1 MASLIFPSSLS
12 NVIIAAGVA
21 HLEPEWNFSISNG
34 TIQLNLKWHNANTGN
49 LITMPP
55 KLQVNQ
61 STTSQRMPTIPKM
74 HNADRQTTHPAYA
87 SVGVPSQNNCYS
99 ASLRKSKFRSSPVHH
114 TPPRFQRKTDNT
126 PKEYNNRND
135 SPNCSPIL
143 NNHIVQISDIEVPF
157 SNSDKYAEN
166 TTCNEFSDSDGHN
179 TVSNEDNGDHAHT
192 YNDEFENSSHSY
204 SSIVHS
210 DLSHD
215 ANEDDSDES
224 DVGPFSEN
232 ILDQNSNFDEEK
244 VDTNTFLSRLFTS
257 NDNLIEGSYEPIS
270 YASLRDN
277 VDTSCEP
284 ISYASLPDK
293 VDTDK
298 TIPPLSKIDT
308 SFESS
313 CDAKYTTRVSKID
326 TSFESPCDVE
336 DTTHVSQTKQTI
348 HTKLISNNHVNS
360 VSGSYNAECGSEK
373 CDTIV
378 SECVDTGICATTSTS
393 DGNTGETNN
402 ERNEPR
408 MLTKDESRESIDSWS
423 QHITEYLCSDENFSR
438 IIGREWKKSL
448 YHSGVLTMTMMC
460 LFLKL

>member
-87 SVGVPSQNNCYS
+87 SVGVQSQNNCYS

-126 PKEYNNRND
+126 PKEYDNRND
-135 SPNCSPIL
+135 NPNCSPIL

-166 TTCNEFSDSDGHN
+166 TTCNEFTDSNGHN
-179 TVSNEDNGDHAHT
+179 TVSNEDNDDHAHT
-192 YNDEFENSSHSY
+192 HNDEFENSSHSY

-210 DLSHD
+210 DLSYD
-215 ANEDDSDES
+215 ANEDDSDVS

-232 ILDQNSNFDEEK
+232 ILDQDSNFDEEK

-270 YASLRDN
+270 YASLPDN
-277 VDTSCEP
+277 
-284 ISYASLPDK
+284 

-298 TIPPLSKIDT
+298 TIPLSKIDT
-308 SFESS
+308 SFESP
-313 CDAKYTTRVSKID
+313 CDAKDTTRVSKID
-326 TSFESPCDVE
+326 TSFESPCDVK
-336 DTTHVSQTKQTI
+336 DNTHVSQTKQTI

-360 VSGSYNAECGSEK
+360 VSGSDNVECGSVFFE
-373 CDTIV
+373 
-378 SECVDTGICATTSTS
+378 
-393 DGNTGETNN
+393 
-402 ERNEPR
+402 
-408 MLTKDESRESIDSWS
+408 
-423 QHITEYLCSDENFSR
+423 
-438 IIGREWKKSL
+438 
-448 YHSGVLTMTMMC
+448 
-460 LFLKL
+460 